1 MRTHLLL
8 LPQTHYVQQPPPPPP
23 SPYLWILWLV
33 LLRTWRNLLNALLS
47 NYIDAFLEVFN
58 LLETHFLFMD
68 L

>member
-8 LPQTHYVQQPPPPPP
+8 LPQTHYVQQPPPSP